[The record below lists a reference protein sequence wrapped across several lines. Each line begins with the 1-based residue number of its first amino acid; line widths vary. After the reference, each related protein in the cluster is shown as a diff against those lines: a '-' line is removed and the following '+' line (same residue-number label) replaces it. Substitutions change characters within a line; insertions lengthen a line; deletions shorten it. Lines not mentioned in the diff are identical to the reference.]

1 MNIRFKSRMP
11 WALAFSFGRAIQE
24 PALAVWRGEQA
35 NAPAAQRALHHRATC
50 NQAARRGDYHA
61 VMERI

>member
-1 MNIRFKSRMP
+1 
-11 WALAFSFGRAIQE
+11 LAFSFGRAIQE